1 MNLQWNPYFIPKE
14 NIAQL
19 NNVSFM
25 RFDENSQQPLY
36 NKQIQLHKKIQIQVN
51 LSHSQPTFQPECMK
65 YKRNKKQQ
73 SCVPFQ
79 MNVPQQTSNQT
90 LTKVAQLS
98 LKPIFSKPKSIQQNT
113 QNENLKGSAVWERK
127 DFQNQQITFESFLK
141 EQNLSRNNS
150 IEHNS
155 NKSHFKKNHRQYSHV
170 VQGNSGAYF
179 MISNIPQNNNT
190 NTTNSY
196 YSNCENCNSHR
207 EDRKVERINVP
218 KFFIPEDTSNQF
230 SERTIKKQ
238 SPNNLIKHKKNT
250 RCISMGEQK
259 QIGLTLEC
267 DESSITII
275 SDNANTVIPNPTNSK
290 NYHTIINENNN
301 QNSQIG
307 GFSQETLQV
316 LMLQEIE
323 YAPNCDYLQQVQIQI
338 TPLMRAILMDWMIEV
353 CSVYLMKRDT
363 YYLAVAYVDSYLSKK
378 IITKHELQLLG
389 TASML
394 IASKMEEVEA
404 KNPKDFEKASNYGY
418 SIDQIYEM
426 EKEICK
432 TLQWHLNL
440 PNINLWIEFYT
451 NQWDNYISD
460 DHKKFRSNN
469 SSSFKNILK
478 LQGYID
484 CCYLDFETL
493 SYQTRKVVAAFMY
506 LVLAVEYEQFT
517 KEYIYYE
524 IPKTTKF
531 ILADSQKSFNKIF
544 TEFAQI
550 SFGFNLV
557 DLIEIIKYASKFIM
571 LDFKYSD
578 TFQDKISIQRHED
591 LLIYQKYNQ
600 TGLSFI
606 RCRLQK

>member
-1 MNLQWNPYFIPKE
+1 MNFQWNPYFNPKE
-14 NIAQL
+14 NVQQL
-19 NNVSFM
+19 NNISLM
-25 RFDENSQQPLY
+25 RFDENQQQPLY
-36 NKQIQLHKKIQIQVN
+36 NKQNQFHKKISIQPT
-51 LSHSQPTFQPECMK
+51 SQPENIK
-65 YKRNKKQQ
+65 YKINKKQS

-98 LKPIFSKPKSIQQNT
+98 LKPIFSKPKCIEKNI
-113 QNENLKGSAVWERK
+113 QNENLKGSAIWERK

-141 EQNLSRNNS
+141 DQNVSRNNS

-179 MISNIPQNNNT
+179 MISNIPQNTNTNT

-196 YSNCENCNSHR
+196 YSNCENCNSQR
-207 EDRKVERINVP
+207 EEKQIEKINVP
-218 KFFIPEDTSNQF
+218 KFFIPEDNSNQL

-238 SPNNLIKHKKNT
+238 SPNNLLKHKKNT

-267 DESSITII
+267 DESSITIL
-275 SDNANTVIPNPTNSK
+275 SDNANTILPNSTNSK
-290 NYHTIINENNN
+290 NNNILQNENPNY

-323 YAPNCDYLQQVQIQI
+323 YAPNSDYLQSIQTQI

-353 CSVYLMKRDT
+353 CSVYFMKRDT

-378 IITKHELQLLG
+378 AITKSELQLLG

-418 SIDQIYEM
+418 SLNKIYEM

-432 TLQWHLNL
+432 SLQWHLNI
-440 PNINLWIEFYT
+440 PTINLWIEFYT
-451 NQWDNYISD
+451 NQWDNFITDVY
-460 DHKKFRSNN
+460 KKFRSNN
-469 SSSFKNILK
+469 NSSYKIMLK
-478 LQGYID
+478 LQGFID
-484 CCYLDFETL
+484 CCYLDIETL
-493 SYQTRKVVAAFMY
+493 SYKPRKIVASFMY
-506 LVLAVEYEQFT
+506 LVLALEYEQFT

-524 IPKTTKF
+524 IPKTSKF
-531 ILADSQKSFNKIF
+531 ILADSQKSFNRLF

-557 DLIEIIKYASKFIM
+557 DLIDIIQYASKFIM

-578 TFQDKISIQRHED
+578 TIQDKINIQRHED

-606 RCRLQK
+606 RYKLQK

>member
-1 MNLQWNPYFIPKE
+1 MNLQWNPYYISKE
-14 NIAQL
+14 NNSQL
-19 NNVSFM
+19 NNVSFKG
-25 RFDENSQQPLY
+25 FDENLKQPLY
-36 NKQIQLHKKIQIQVN
+36 NKQIQLHKKLQI
-51 LSHSQPTFQPECMK
+51 QPTFQPDSIK
-65 YKRNKKQQ
+65 YKKNKKQQ

-98 LKPIFSKPKSIQQNT
+98 LKPIFNKPKNIEQNT
-113 QNENLKGSAVWERK
+113 QNENLKGSAIWERK
-127 DFQNQQITFESFLK
+127 DFQNQQITFETFLK
-141 EQNLSRNNS
+141 DQSQSRNNS

-155 NKSHFKKNHRQYSHV
+155 NKSHFKKNSRQYSQV
-170 VQGNSGAYF
+170 VQGNSGVYF
-179 MISNIPQNNNT
+179 MISNMPKNTNTNT

-196 YSNCENCNSHR
+196 ISNCENCNSHR
-207 EDRKVERINVP
+207 EDKQIEKINVP
-218 KFFIPEDTSNQF
+218 KFFIPDDNSNQF

-259 QIGLTLEC
+259 QIGLALEC

-275 SDNANTVIPNPTNSK
+275 SDNANTQVLNPTNTK
-290 NYHTIINENNN
+290 NNNITNENNN

-323 YAPNCDYLQQVQIQI
+323 YAPNCDYLQSIQTQI

-378 IITKHELQLLG
+378 AITKPELQLLG

-394 IASKMEEVEA
+394 IASKMEEVES
-404 KNPKDFEKASNYGY
+404 KNPQDFEKASNYGY
-418 SIDQIYEM
+418 SIEKIYEM

-432 TLQWHLNL
+432 ILQWHLNI
-440 PNINLWIEFYT
+440 PTINLWIEFYT

-460 DHKKFRSNN
+460 VHKKFRQNN
-469 SSSFKNILK
+469 NFSFKMMLK

-493 SYQTRKVVAAFMY
+493 SYKPRKVVASFMY
-506 LVLAVEYEQFT
+506 LVLALEYEQFT

-524 IPKTTKF
+524 IPKTRKF
-531 ILADSQKSFNKIF
+531 ILADSQKSFNKLF
-544 TEFAQI
+544 TEFSQI

-578 TFQDKISIQRHED
+578 TIQDKINIVRHED

-600 TGLSFI
+600 IGLSFI
-606 RCRLQK
+606 RQRLQK